1 MSQIYLNQIE
11 QPWVLVQEENM
22 NIILNLCRIF
32 NLIKY
37 VRVNY
42 IEKKSIKFLETLKYL
57 EKGQFAWLVLI

>member
-22 NIILNLCRIF
+22 NIILDLSRNF

-42 IEKKSIKFLETLKYL
+42 TEKNV
-57 EKGQFAWLVLI
+57 A

>member
-22 NIILNLCRIF
+22 NIILNLCRSF
-32 NLIKY
+32 NLVKY

-42 IEKKSIKFLETLKYL
+42 TEKNV
-57 EKGQFAWLVLI
+57 A